1 MRMNKRFFL
10 GLVLLV
16 IATISTHAQ
25 SSNRLLNAVYN
36 KLNKAKDY
44 SVDVNIKVD
53 LPFIKMLP
61 IEAKIYY
68 KQKDKFK
75 VSSKNIAIVPKES
88 FVQLTKLIG
97 DTNSYAAVKQGS
109 EMLGNTMVTIVNIIP
124 LTDTG
129 DVILGKLWIDEK
141 NAVIMKSQIT
151 TKSNGTILTEYI
163 YGSQLNYGLPDQMNF
178 EIDVK
183 KFKIPK
189 SVAAD
194 INTTKSKSDG
204 KEGKKGKI
212 IIKLKNYKI
221 NQGLSDA
228 LFKK

>member
-1 MRMNKRFFL
+1 
-10 GLVLLV
+10 
-16 IATISTHAQ
+16 
-25 SSNRLLNAVYN
+25 
-36 KLNKAKDY
+36 
-44 SVDVNIKVD
+44 
-53 LPFIKMLP
+53 
-61 IEAKIYY
+61 
-68 KQKDKFK
+68 
-75 VSSKNIAIVPKES
+75 
-88 FVQLTKLIG
+88 
-97 DTNSYAAVKQGS
+97 
-109 EMLGNTMVTIVNIIP
+109 NIIP

-141 NAVIMKSQIT
+141 NAVILKSQIT

-163 YGSQLNYGLPDQMNF
+163 YGTQLIYGLPDQMNF

-194 INTTKSKSDG
+194 INTTKSKSQG

-212 IIKLKNYKI
+212 IIKLKNYQI